1 MKRYKRLL
9 AVICMV
15 LVAVLPLAGCSNSGN
30 ESDSKVPESQ
40 DSKTLDSARTISV
53 LEVSGEVIVE
63 SKGQEVEAFQGMR
76 LRPGDVITTNTGA
89 VAYLDLDSDKLITID
104 ENSSISLDVASGNEQ
119 SQKTELTVVKG
130 TACSSIAKLSDT
142 SAYDVKTANF
152 TMGVRGTIF
161 VVKVD
166 DKTGNPEVSV
176 IEGRVEAKPNN
187 AKEKGI
193 IIEAQQSAS
202 PTEELWEAFLAD
214 DSVSVTRPLDMSSLS
229 TPILSSVLVELE
241 ARAQEVPELKNQLQ
255 KMADSIKATNPE
267 AAEAAKNLTLQ
278 LEEAR
283 KIIDVAEAAVDDPA
297 ANTKE
302 PTVPD
307 SPAQPVAATPPVQ
320 PVPPIKPTPPPTPP
334 TEPTPPLKPIPP
346 IEPTVPVKPTDPAPP
361 IIVPPAKPDVPDG
374 SHEND
379 KGNNNGNNNSG
390 GGGGGGGSSPEP
402 PTPEPPTPE
411 AKLNTPEVTVNSF
424 TAEGFDISFT
434 PVDGAVSYT
443 VAVSGL
449 SELFFYDYNVSG
461 PEGTEAVTLSRTF
474 DTPITQT
481 GSYSLS
487 VMAVANKSEFNS
499 DLFIHEKL
507 IEISTEAFEVLVSK
521 WDYKSTSLD
530 IIKYP
535 RGANAYDVLVRRIS
549 DGKEYLSSRNNSHAH
564 FESQLTKLIDQTG
577 EYELVITPKYLD
589 DDDDDN
595 DDLSNQR
602 HRDDDDRAFTPYIQK
617 VSFTKNAKPVTS
629 LSSMEPDFSKIQITG
644 NSANYPNV
652 GTEILEAEFLK
663 DGEKIVQ
670 GENWKITI
678 TDTWPQIFVL
688 RYVENG
694 NSRLPQGSYSV
705 RLRTITQENNVIP
718 SDWTD
723 AETFEVNN

>member
-1 MKRYKRLL
+1 M
-9 AVICMV
+9 
-15 LVAVLPLAGCSNSGN
+15 
-30 ESDSKVPESQ
+30 
-40 DSKTLDSARTISV
+40 
-53 LEVSGEVIVE
+53 
-63 SKGQEVEAFQGMR
+63 
-76 LRPGDVITTNTGA
+76 
-89 VAYLDLDSDKLITID
+89 
-104 ENSSISLDVASGNEQ
+104 
-119 SQKTELTVVKG
+119 
-130 TACSSIAKLSDT
+130 
-142 SAYDVKTANF
+142 
-152 TMGVRGTIF
+152 
-161 VVKVD
+161 
-166 DKTGNPEVSV
+166 
-176 IEGRVEAKPNN
+176 
-187 AKEKGI
+187 
-193 IIEAQQSAS
+193 
-202 PTEELWEAFLAD
+202 AD

-278 LEEAR
+278 LEESR
-283 KIIDVAEAAVDDPA
+283 KAIDVAEATGGNPAV
-297 ANTKE
+297 NTKD
-302 PTVPD
+302 TTAPD
-307 SPAQPVAATPPVQ
+307 SPVQPSVATQPVQ
-320 PVPPIKPTPPPTPP
+320 PVPPIKPTPPPAPP

-346 IEPTVPVKPTDPAPP
+346 IEPTVPVKPTDPTPP

-390 GGGGGGGSSPEP
+390 GGGSSSGGGGSSPEP

-461 PEGTEAVTLSRTF
+461 PEGTEAVTLSRTL

-507 IEISTEAFEVLVSK
+507 IEIPTEEFEVLVSR
-521 WDYKSTSLD
+521 WDYKSTSFD

-535 RGANAYDVLVRRIS
+535 RGANAYDVLVRQIS

-564 FESQLTKLIDQTG
+564 FESQLTRLIDQTG

-589 DDDDDN
+589 DDDDDDN
-595 DDLSNQR
+595 LGNQR
-602 HRDDDDRAFTPYIQK
+602 HRDDDRTFTPYRQK
-617 VSFTKNAKPVTS
+617 VSFTKNARPVTS

-670 GENWKITI
+670 DENWKITI

-723 AETFEVNN
+723 AETFEVSS